1 MQDSDWDV
9 YKQISRD
16 PEESDSDE
24 DNLKAQVSSGCS
36 RKENSSVDKIV
47 QFAKS
52 E

>member
-24 DNLKAQVSSGCS
+24 DNLKAQVSNSCN
-36 RKENSSVDKIV
+36 RKENSRAYKIV